1 MLSLDEQYML
11 RCLELAEKGLYGA
24 APNPMVGAVL
34 VHEDRIIGEGWHEQ
48 YGEAHAEVN
57 CLDAVREEDRHL
69 LPRSTLYVSLEP
81 CAHHGK
87 TPPCSGLIIRN
98 KIPRVVV
105 GCGDP
110 FASVNGK
117 GIQQLRAAGIEVT
130 ENVLE
135 KECRQ
140 LNKRFFCMQLNKR
153 PYIILKWAQTA
164 NGIAGTGNKE
174 RMLISNATTN
184 RLVHRWRS
192 EESAIMVGFNTAKLD
207 DPKLDNR
214 LWPGRTPVRIVHDP
228 QLQLPG
234 NLQLFSDGGKT
245 IIFNQKKSGIE
256 AQLEYVQTNSG
267 DPAEMMNELYKAG
280 IQSVL
285 VEGGTQM
292 HNAFINAGLW
302 DEARIITA
310 TDKTAAQGITAP
322 ELPVYEPVREE
333 WILNDRIGY
342 YFNQNKN

>member
-1 MLSLDEQYML
+1 ML
-11 RCLELAEKGLYGA
+11 RCLELAEKGIYGA

-34 VHEDRIIGEGWHEQ
+34 VHEHRIIGEGWHEQ

-57 CLDAVREEDRHL
+57 CLDSVREEDRHL
-69 LPRSTLYVSLEP
+69 IPLSALYVSLEP
-81 CAHHGK
+81 CAHYGK
-87 TPPCSGLIIRN
+87 TPPCSELIIRN
-98 KIPRVVV
+98 NIPRVVT

-117 GIQQLRAAGIEVT
+117 GIQQLKAAGIDVM

-164 NGIAGTGNKE
+164 NGITGTGNEE

-184 RLVHRWRS
+184 RLVHRWRA
-192 EESAIMVGFNTAKLD
+192 EESAIMTGFNTAKLD

-214 LWPGRTPVRIVHDP
+214 LWPGRAPLRIAHDS

-234 NLQLFSDGGKT
+234 NLQLFTDGGKT
-245 IIFNQKKSGIE
+245 IIFNQKKSGVE
-256 AQLEYVQTNSG
+256 SQLQYVQTSSN

-285 VEGGTQM
+285 VEGGTKT
-292 HNAFINAGLW
+292 HHAFINAGLW

-310 TDKTAAQGITAP
+310 TDITAGQGIAAP
-322 ELPVYEPVREE
+322 ELPVNKRVHEE
-333 WILNDRIGY
+333 WILNDHIGY

>member
-1 MLSLDEQYML
+1 ML
-11 RCLELAEKGLYGA
+11 RCLELAEKGIYGA

-34 VHEDRIIGEGWHEQ
+34 VHEHRIIGEGWHEQ

-69 LPRSTLYVSLEP
+69 LPQSTLYVSLEP

-87 TPPCSGLIIRN
+87 TPPCSALIIHN

-117 GIQQLRAAGIEVT
+117 GIQQLKAAGIEVT

-135 KECRQ
+135 KECTQ

-164 NGIAGTGNKE
+164 NGITGTGNKE
-174 RMLISNATTN
+174 RILISNVTTN

-192 EESAIMVGFNTAKLD
+192 EESAIMVGFNTARLD

-214 LWPGRTPVRIVHDP
+214 LWPARTPLRMVHDP

-234 NLQLFSDGGKT
+234 NLQLFTDGGKT

-285 VEGGTQM
+285 VEGGTQT

-302 DEARIITA
+302 DEVRIITA
-310 TDKTAAQGITAP
+310 TDKTAAQGVMAP

>member
-1 MLSLDEQYML
+1 ML
-11 RCLELAEKGLYGA
+11 RCLELAEKGIYGA
-24 APNPMVGAVL
+24 SPNPVVGAVL

-57 CLDAVREEDRHL
+57 CLNAVHKEDRHL

-87 TPPCSGLIIRN
+87 TPPCSGLIILS
-98 KIPRVVV
+98 KILRVVV

-164 NGIAGTGNKE
+164 NGITGTGNKE

-214 LWPGRTPVRIVHDP
+214 LWPGRTPLRMVYDP

-234 NLQLFSDGGKT
+234 NLQLFTDGGKT

-285 VEGGTQM
+285 VEGGAQM

-302 DEARIITA
+302 DEVRIITA
-310 TDKTAAQGITAP
+310 TDKTAAPGVMAP
-322 ELPVYEPVREE
+322 ELPAYEPVREE